1 MADSPKEAEAAQA
14 LFCAVVDYEGKKI
27 NPVPSDY
34 TAFKEKYQRTMDR
47 VKRKV
52 KYPGVSLTRIETLLN
67 ANSNGWYNSSINIAN
82 KLFEETKRIA
92 RKTHN
97 KIKPPG
103 IELFYVRGGKVGSI
117 VSQTVMKDIEKL
129 FKHVKAEVVSR
140 NRLENSN
147 DLVFSDLNKWS
158 PADIYLVSREGKK
171 ILALLANGKTISPGI
186 KIGRTRITSRTSI
199 CSFSVF
205 YAIMRRLIISGDL
218 LPLSL
223 KKAPN
228 ADDVKIKT
236 INFIPG
242 DVEKALEVN
251 DVRYHGYVFAQTD
264 DVFNS
269 KDVYIKITASAH
281 KLQFRDKGG
290 TGGGVAPKHSYQ
302 MVITGGKEALDGSM
316 GGASIGNVLYQVIPK
331 LGRHFSGAS
340 QKNIISA
347 ANKISEDMHK
357 EMERSGELNRSISNE
372 ICNKV
377 YKYAKDY
384 TNQPLGTKEEFFDNL
399 YRHPNYG
406 LTKTGI
412 YVGKG
417 NDRTF
422 VSNEILRK
430 RARAQF
436 LFGKYMGG
444 RMIDAIENSSKTIK
458 DEIALSLTLYAGSR
472 TRKSSPHF
480 KASDI
485 SSF

>member
-103 IELFYVRGGKVGSI
+103 IELFYVRGCKVGSI

-199 CSFSVF
+199 CSF
-205 YAIMRRLIISGDL
+205 
-218 LPLSL
+218 
-223 KKAPN
+223 
-228 ADDVKIKT
+228 
-236 INFIPG
+236 
-242 DVEKALEVN
+242 
-251 DVRYHGYVFAQTD
+251 
-264 DVFNS
+264 
-269 KDVYIKITASAH
+269 
-281 KLQFRDKGG
+281 
-290 TGGGVAPKHSYQ
+290 
-302 MVITGGKEALDGSM
+302 
-316 GGASIGNVLYQVIPK
+316 
-331 LGRHFSGAS
+331 
-340 QKNIISA
+340 
-347 ANKISEDMHK
+347 
-357 EMERSGELNRSISNE
+357 
-372 ICNKV
+372 
-377 YKYAKDY
+377 
-384 TNQPLGTKEEFFDNL
+384 
-399 YRHPNYG
+399 
-406 LTKTGI
+406 
-412 YVGKG
+412 
-417 NDRTF
+417 
-422 VSNEILRK
+422 
-430 RARAQF
+430 
-436 LFGKYMGG
+436 
-444 RMIDAIENSSKTIK
+444 
-458 DEIALSLTLYAGSR
+458 
-472 TRKSSPHF
+472 
-480 KASDI
+480 
-485 SSF
+485 